1 MGQQLHQKNN
11 NNKQKIKHL
20 YLNLKVHHLSWY
32 NIDLVYSSSLKEKG
46 SLPQQIDVKLVMT
59 NYISTPNIE
68 NSKKHMVMTQTF
80 DDTYQNF
87 MSLFTSFE
95 KRIKS
100 FLMLERNIKELRK
113 NNKKKSHYR
122 ASSSSKEEY
131 KAKMK
136 ELEKNHSQVKRE
148 IKLLLLE
155 LFRD

>member
-1 MGQQLHQKNN
+1 M
-11 NNKQKIKHL
+11 
-20 YLNLKVHHLSWY
+20 
-32 NIDLVYSSSLKEKG
+32 
-46 SLPQQIDVKLVMT
+46 PQQIDVKLVMT